1 MEDAMSD
8 RMTPDN
14 ELLEADATY
23 EDLTGLDEPDEISE

>member
-1 MEDAMSD
+1 MSD

-23 EDLTGLDEPDEISE
+23 EELTELDEPDGFSE